1 MSRLR
6 DRLGIEDSDTPRQN
20 ILGEVRDSP
29 EKAETVKLNCD
40 EAGILRN
47 SGFIQKNEDDIDDI
61 LGNSMVPE
69 NPGPKQTEKAKMNP
83 GEESSSEKE
92 VSERLRQKK
101 GRNQDSWKNTEKE
114 RQESIEKKSIYGK
127 KLEQEPLSDIDSDL
141 KEIQKL
147 RIQEKRRNVLSRF
160 AMIIMAAG
168 CVYAIFLIFGVFMT
182 DYQYDNTGEVKA
194 QVLTVDDIKARNNY
208 NVLKVQYEKL
218 RVVYEDILQL
228 DAQLGEAVDG
238 YAILGGEYAGLMDE
252 TEDLGIK
259 TDALTV
265 ESKYQPTKDL
275 MYSWIREY
283 AWNYLV
289 AISSALTN
297 NDTEAADSAIVY
309 KNYMYSVFANV
320 TDNVISLGEGLKGV
334 DLDNIRSWDPDVYK
348 QDYLNGKLGY

>member
-1 MSRLR
+1 MKRSQY
-6 DRLGIEDSDTPRQN
+6 I
-20 ILGEVRDSP
+20 
-29 EKAETVKLNCD
+29 
-40 EAGILRN
+40 
-47 SGFIQKNEDDIDDI
+47 
-61 LGNSMVPE
+61 
-69 NPGPKQTEKAKMNP
+69 
-83 GEESSSEKE
+83 
-92 VSERLRQKK
+92 
-101 GRNQDSWKNTEKE
+101 W
-114 RQESIEKKSIYGK
+114 K

>member
-6 DRLGIEDSDTPRQN
+6 DRLGIEDSDTSRQDTTEDVKD
-20 ILGEVRDSP
+20 IP
-29 EKAETVKLNCD
+29 KKAETIRLNYN

-47 SGFIQKNEDDIDDI
+47 TGSIQKDEDDIDDI
-61 LGNSMVPE
+61 LGNSTASE
-69 NPGPKQTEKAKMNP
+69 KSGPKQTEKAKKNP
-83 GEESSSEKE
+83 REKSSAEKE
-92 VSERLRQKK
+92 LSERLRQKR
-101 GRNQDSWKNTEKE
+101 GRTQDSREKSGE
-114 RQESIEKKSIYGK
+114 EKQESNEKTSIYGK
-127 KLEQEPLSDIDSDL
+127 ELEPLSDIDNDL
-141 KEIQKL
+141 EEIQKL
-147 RIQEKRRNVLSRF
+147 RIQGKRRNVISRF
-160 AMIIMAAG
+160 AMLIMAAG

-182 DYQYDNTGEVKA
+182 DYQYDVTGEVKA

-238 YAILGGEYAGLMDE
+238 YAVLGGEYAGLMDE

-297 NDTEAADSAIVY
+297 NDAEAADSAIVY

-320 TDNVISLGEGLKGV
+320 TDNVISLGEGLKGI

-348 QDYLNGKLGY
+348 QDYLNGKL